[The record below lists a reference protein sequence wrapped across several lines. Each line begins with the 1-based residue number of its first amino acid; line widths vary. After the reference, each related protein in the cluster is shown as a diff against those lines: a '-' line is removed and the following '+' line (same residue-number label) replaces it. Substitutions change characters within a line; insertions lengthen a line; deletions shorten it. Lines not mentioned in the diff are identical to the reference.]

1 MFSTLDRV
9 SSAAVATLTADIPVS
24 PGGDCRSAAPVAV
37 KNLIADFSPDRAGTG
52 GASSSLTQTPRAVV
66 SASSAAAAAAVDSHG
81 EEKSGGDSDLGG
93 AKRKS
98 LSPTAA
104 AAGTIV

>member
-37 KNLIADFSPDRAGTG
+37 NNLIADSPDRGGTG

-66 SASSAAAAAAVDSHG
+66 SASCSAAAAAVDSHG